1 MDSAEDAG
9 GKSRQ
14 EVDEGMK
21 QTLSVDMVNTWVA
34 QQVLMGRQNAM
45 SGGELMI
52 NGDPAETM
60 MRQK

>member
-14 EVDEGMK
+14 GVDEGMK

-34 QQVLMGRQNAM
+34 QQVLMGR
-45 SGGELMI
+45 
-52 NGDPAETM
+52 
-60 MRQK
+60 